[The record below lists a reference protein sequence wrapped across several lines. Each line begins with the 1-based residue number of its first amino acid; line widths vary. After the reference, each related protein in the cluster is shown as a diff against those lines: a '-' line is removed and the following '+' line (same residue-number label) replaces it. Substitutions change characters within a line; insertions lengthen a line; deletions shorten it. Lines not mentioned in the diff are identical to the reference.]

1 MQTPARILKATAEE
15 IPNARAALSP
25 QQTERRKAILAAATT
40 LMVRHGPHTITLPDL
55 AAALGITRPALRRF
69 FPDLDNLLAAIVTTH
84 LLAILDAL
92 KSIPADAPDE
102 PHATRGAYLAAT
114 RTPRGTPTEAQQL
127 TTQYAHLLPEDE
139 QANIAPL
146 RQAIAG
152 IIGGRNPQ
160 TTLSF
165 LDNPCLTLRQ
175 IDAITA
181 AMDALP
187 EPTWAETIPP
197 TLPVR
202 SPRPF
207 VLPPGNK
214 LLTIH
219 DFPDLAP
226 AMRQAAEQHQARAG
240 P

>member
-15 IPNARAALSP
+15 RPTARNALSP
-25 QQTERRKAILAAATT
+25 HQMDRRKALLAAATT
-40 LMVRHGPHTITLPDL
+40 LLARHGPHTITLPDL
-55 AAALGITRPALRRF
+55 ALALGITRNALRRF

-92 KSIPADAPDE
+92 KSIPAHSPDE

-114 RTPRGTPTEAQQL
+114 RTPLGAATEAQHL

-160 TTLSF
+160 ITLSF

-175 IDAITA
+175 IDALTETL
-181 AMDALP
+181 DALP
-187 EPTWAETIPP
+187 EPSWAETIPP
-197 TLPVR
+197 PLPAR

-207 VLPPGNK
+207 VLPPGNT

-226 AMRQAAEQHQARAG
+226 PARQAAEPHQARAG